1 MSNYSGTN
9 IPSADEAIGG
19 NDPITMELTAPPSYG
34 PLHPIA
40 IWSRLKH
47 DVAALIGLG
56 IVSIII
62 LIALFAPVIAPQD
75 PKLTNRDNSNA
86 PPSWLNKSEDSSGG
100 EAKYSLFGTDLRGQD
115 VFSRS
120 VYGARTSLMVGAA
133 VMCLAAL
140 IGVTLGCIAGY
151 MGGFMD
157 GLIMRCVD
165 ILLAFPFLIL
175 ALAMVSVVPQA
186 TLFHIALIL
195 GLTSWPGICRLM
207 RGQVL
212 SAKEHD
218 FVKAAAALGAG
229 HGAILFRHVLPNCI
243 APVIIWF
250 TMGIAGAIM
259 GEASLSFLGLGDPD
273 SMSWG
278 SMINSGLTRSN
289 FPDEWWAAIF
299 PAIFLAITVL
309 GFNLLGDG
317 LQDAINPRLKK

>member
-1 MSNYSGTN
+1 MSNPTSTE
-9 IPSADEAIGG
+9 STLADEAIGG
-19 NDPITMELTAPPSYG
+19 NDPVNMELTAPPSYG
-34 PLHPIA
+34 PLHPLA

-47 DVAALIGLG
+47 DTAALIGAG
-56 IVSIII
+56 IVLIV
-62 LIALFAPVIAPQD
+62 LFIALFAPILAPHD
-75 PKLTNRDNSNA
+75 PKLANRDIMNK
-86 PPSWLNKSEDSSGG
+86 PPTWIDKKSAEEIKRPS
-100 EAKYSLFGTDLRGQD
+100 YFGTDVRGQD
-115 VFSRS
+115 VLSR
-120 VYGARTSLMVGAA
+120 VIYGARTSLLVGAA

-151 MGGFMD
+151 AGGFVD
-157 GLIMRCVD
+157 ALIMRCVD

-186 TLFHIALIL
+186 TLVHIALIL

-218 FVKAAAALGAG
+218 FVKAASALGAG
-229 HGAILFRHVLPNCI
+229 HIAILFRHVLPNCI

-259 GEASLSFLGLGDPD
+259 GEASLSFLGVGDPD

-278 SMINSGLTRSN
+278 TMINSGLTRSD
-289 FPDEWWAAIF
+289 FPDEWWAAVF
-299 PAIFLAITVL
+299 PAIFLAFTVL